1 MFATI
6 EDLKTHLYQYQ
17 SQEISEGDDDI
28 LLRAIAAA
36 EQEVKAYFYINHKK
50 EFLDGRLRYDVDKI
64 FSATGAGRNPLIL
77 NLVVTVAVWHLV
89 VLSNP
94 DVIHDIIKDR
104 YDRAIDW
111 LKKLNKGEISLGNLP
126 LLEEKI
132 DNQNPE
138 EDTKQQPFR
147 FGSRNKFNHE

>member
-28 LLRAIAAA
+28 LLRAVAAA
-36 EQEVKAYFYINHKK
+36 EEEVRAYFYINHKK
-50 EFLDGRLRYDVDKI
+50 EFLDGRLHYDVDKI
-64 FSATGAGRNPLIL
+64 FSATGVERNPLIL
-77 NLVVTVAVWHLV
+77 NLVVTVAVWHLM

-94 DVIHDIIKDR
+94 DIIHEIIKDR

-126 LLEEKI
+126 LLK
-132 DNQNPE
+132 NNE
-138 EDTKQQPFR
+138 EDQESNDKAQEPFS
-147 FGSRNKFNHE
+147 FGSRKKFNHE